1 MTTSNNNETTS
12 DIEDVTE
19 NTTLS
24 TLLLYSPVDGESLDN
39 NDSLEAEQ
47 TGHWLGE
54 GYW

>member
-1 MTTSNNNETTS
+1 MMTSNNNKTTS

-19 NTTLS
+19 NKTLS
-24 TLLLYSPVDGESLDN
+24 ILLLYSPVDGESLDN